1 MRFDWDPGK
10 AASNFQR
17 HGVPF
22 EEATTIFGDRLARTD
37 PDPDHSEDEERFTTI
52 GMTRQ
57 GRVVVVWHA
66 DRVDDDGE
74 DVVRLIG
81 ARPATPS
88 ERRAYEFGE

>member
-1 MRFDWDPGK
+1 VRLEWDPGK

-17 HGVPF
+17 HGVHF
-22 EEATTIFGDRLARTD
+22 EEAATVFGDRLARTD
-37 PDPDHSEDEERFTTI
+37 PDPDNSEREERSTTI
-52 GMTRQ
+52 GMTLQ

-66 DRVDDDGE
+66 DRVDDEGE

-81 ARPATPS
+81 ARPATTA